1 MLVRLRWRRRDME
14 MCLDWMYMT
23 DGMGSIG
30 AFSSSSAAAAA
41 FFFTLLLLGL
51 VLEGG

>member
-1 MLVRLRWRRRDME
+1 
-14 MCLDWMYMT
+14 MYMT